1 MSTPDVSVVIPTR
14 DRLPL
19 LAQTLH
25 SVLDQQVDLE
35 VVVVDDASTDGTRQW
50 LEQHPDPRVRTMR
63 HTAPTDVA
71 QARNAGTAASRGRWL
86 AFVDDDDLW
95 APDKLALQLAA
106 ARAQD
111 AAWAFGGAVTF
122 RDGPTLLNVAIPD
135 PDDVDELPRKNTVP
149 GGGSN
154 VVVAREALEEVG
166 GFDPSISIVADWDMW
181 LRLHTVGEPAVVPQL
196 LVGYRVHATNMS
208 GDVNRMLDGVRAI
221 EDRYRHLRNGDPV
234 DWPLFYRWLE
244 QNAMRAGQRLAAVQL
259 ALRALRAGHPRA
271 RRRLLR
277 TLVPLR
283 QRDPVAHPSEAT
295 LLIDRF
301 RRRPVLPWPEDSRD
315 WLSRPLQVTP

>member
-1 MSTPDVSVVIPTR
+1 MIPTR
-14 DRLPL
+14 NRLDL

-25 SVLDQQVDLE
+25 SVLAQQVDLE
-35 VVVVDDASTDGTRQW
+35 VVVVDEASTDGTQQW
-50 LEQHPDPRVRTMR
+50 LDRHPDPRVRTIR
-63 HTAPTDVA
+63 HRAPTDVA
-71 QARNAGTAASRGRWL
+71 QARNAGTVQARGRWL

-95 APDKLALQLAA
+95 APDKLAVQLAA
-106 ARAQD
+106 ARERD
-111 AAWAFGGAVTF
+111 AVWAFGGAVTF
-122 RDGPTLLNVAIPD
+122 RDGPTLLGVSLPD
-135 PDDVDELPRKNTVP
+135 ADAVDELPRKNTVP

-154 VVVAREALEEVG
+154 VVVARHALERVG

-181 LRLHTVGEPAVVPQL
+181 LRLREIGEPAIVPRP
-196 LVGYRVHATNMS
+196 LVGYRVHGTNMS
-208 GDVNRMLDGVRAI
+208 ADINRMLDGIREI
-221 EDRYRHLRNGDPV
+221 EDRYQHLRGGESV

-259 ALRALRAGHPRA
+259 AARALRAGHPRA

-277 TLVPLR
+277 TLVPIQ

-301 RRRPVLPWPEDSRD
+301 RRRPVVPWPEDSCD
-315 WLSRPLQVTP
+315 WLRMPLQVTP